1 MDELIENDMTLIE
14 QFETLLRS
22 QVNRGIYVWGGN
34 GEDLCKMKDPEAW
47 IRDKETSE
55 TNAERAIKLYRRRKA
70 AGLKE
75 IRAFDCSGLVYWAL
89 KTLGLIAHD
98 ESSRGLYK
106 LCKPIEEKEL
116 KPGDLV
122 FHDDGTQIVHV
133 GVWVTGGYQIESMG
147 RDVGVVK
154 SKRKAGY
161 WNRFG
166 RYPKLQEDPQPKPP
180 KKTVYVKGGSV
191 RVREGDNVS
200 TKQLGTAHRGDTF
213 PLLGTSEATGWYRIP
228 YGAGEGYITNNAR
241 YTEVVD
247 DG

>member
-1 MDELIENDMTLIE
+1 MILIEE
-14 QFETLLRS
+14 FEALLRA

-34 GEDLCKMKDPEAW
+34 GENLSEMKDPEAW

-55 TNAERAIKLYRRRKA
+55 TNAARAIRLYRQRKA
-70 AGLKE
+70 LGLKE

-89 KTLGLIAHD
+89 KTLGLIKNDA
-98 ESSRGLYK
+98 SSRGLYK
-106 LCKPIEEKEL
+106 LCTPIDEHEL

-133 GVWVTGGYQIESMG
+133 GAWVTGGSQIEARG

-154 SKRKAGY
+154 SKRKTGY

-166 RYPKLQEDPQPKPP
+166 RYEKLQEEPQPEPP
-180 KKTVYVKGGSV
+180 EKTVYVKGGSV

-200 TKQLGTAHRGDTF
+200 TKQLGTAHRGDEF
-213 PLLGTSEATGWYRIP
+213 PLLGVSEETGWYRIP
-228 YGAGEGYITNNAR
+228 YGSGEGYITNNAR
-241 YTEVVD
+241 YTELR
-247 DG
+247 

>member
-1 MDELIENDMTLIE
+1 MTLIE
-14 QFETLLRS
+14 EFEGLLKG

-47 IRDKETSE
+47 IRDKETSAE
-55 TNAERAIKLYRRRKA
+55 NAARAIRLYRQRKA
-70 AGLKE
+70 LGVKE

-89 KTLGLIAHD
+89 KTLKLIDKDA
-98 ESSRGLYK
+98 SSRGLYK
-106 LCKPIEEKEL
+106 LCTPIGEGEL

-122 FHDDGTQIVHV
+122 FHDDGKQIVHV
-133 GVWVTGGYQIESMG
+133 GAWVTGGDQIEARG
-147 RDVGVVK
+147 RDVGVVLN
-154 SKRKAGY
+154 KRKAGY

-166 RYPKLQEDPQPKPP
+166 RFPGLQPEPP
-180 KKTVYVKGGSV
+180 EPTKKTVYVKGGSV
-191 RVREGDNVS
+191 RVREGDNAE

-213 PLLGTSEATGWYRIP
+213 PLLGTSEETGWYRIP
-228 YGAGEGYITNNAR
+228 YGSGEGYITNKAR